1 MLPFVDE
8 CRASVASGMIA
19 DPIVTIGIPCY
30 NGARWVRQAVES
42 ALTQTLSEKE
52 VLVINDGSTD
62 ESLQILESFRGE
74 IRLISTPNRG
84 VNVARNSIIELAR
97 GAWIQYLDADDYLLP
112 EKLTSQL
119 TELNSSKKVDVIYS
133 PVFLEYWTPCGAL
146 PLIKSVIDC
155 SIDVYAQWFGWQL
168 PQTGGSLWSKD
179 FLEKLGGWN
188 PDRDL
193 ICDEHEL
200 YMRALQAEGSFQFV
214 PIANAVYRI
223 WSDQTRAHRQP
234 ISLISNKS
242 RLIQEMRAWLLQRD
256 RWSASHQSIAGQACF
271 EMCRTL
277 ARYDLSAAIRL
288 FRHCQSL
295 KLITLSGPAAPARYQ
310 GAYKILGF
318 VGAELLAKWS
328 RRVAPPASLGKWTT

>member
-1 MLPFVDE
+1 M
-8 CRASVASGMIA
+8 AH
-19 DPIVTIGIPCY
+19 PIVTIGIPCY

-42 ALTQTLSEKE
+42 ALTQTHFEKE

-62 ESLQILESFRGE
+62 ESVQILETFGDE
-74 IRLISTPNRG
+74 IRLVSTPNRG
-84 VNVARNSIIELAR
+84 VNVARNSIIEFAR
-97 GAWIQYLDADDYLLP
+97 GAWIQYLDADDYLFP

-119 TELNSSKKVDVIYS
+119 TKLNNTKKVDVIYS
-133 PVFLEYWTPCGAL
+133 PVFLEYWTSGVAL
-146 PLIKSVIDC
+146 PLVKSVIDC
-155 SIDVYAQWFGWQL
+155 SIDIYAQWFGWQL

-188 PDRDL
+188 PNRDL

-200 YMRALQAEGSFQFV
+200 YMRALQAEASFQFV
-214 PIANAVYRI
+214 PTANAVYRI

-242 RLIQEMRAWLLQRD
+242 RLIQEMRAWLLQQN
-256 RWSASHQSIAGQACF
+256 RWNASHQLIAGQACF

-277 ARYDLSAAIRL
+277 AKYDLSAAMRL

-318 VGAELLAKWS
+318 GGAELLARWS
-328 RRVAPPASLGKWTT
+328 RSVAPAACLRKWTA